1 MKIDISKIKVQFGGK
16 NEPKDKKL
24 IELLKKAY
32 KGELLVRV
40 VLIKTEGIKP
50 FSDYRPDISGEF
62 RKNFEEKEKQGSP
75 SPIYAYPSKDYF
87 IMSDDYRAYYLYKE
101 KKYSKIMCILL
112 GESDSEFIIEKSEPF
127 KLPPPKI
134 EVIDK

>member
-1 MKIDISKIKVQFGGK
+1 MDISKIKVKFGGK

-40 VLIKTEGIKP
+40 ALIKTEGIKP
-50 FSDYRPDISGEF
+50 FSDYRPEISEEF
-62 RKNFEEKEKQGSP
+62 RKNFEEKEKQDNP
-75 SPIYAYPSKDYF
+75 SPIYVYPSNNSF
-87 IMSDDYRAYYLYKE
+87 IMSDDYRAYYLYKK
-101 KKYSKIMCILL
+101 KKYPKIMCILL
-112 GESDSEFIIEKSEPF
+112 GDSNSEFIVEKSEPF
-127 KLPPPKI
+127 KLPPPKV